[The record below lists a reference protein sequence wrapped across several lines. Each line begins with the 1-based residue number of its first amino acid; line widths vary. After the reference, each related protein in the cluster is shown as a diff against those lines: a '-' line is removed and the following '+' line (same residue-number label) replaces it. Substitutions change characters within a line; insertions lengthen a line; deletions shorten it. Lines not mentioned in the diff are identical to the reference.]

1 MRILQS
7 ILGEEIIKELQSIS
21 QRVTYTND
29 NTDVFNR
36 DICTITSED
45 GYENIFDRLDNYRE
59 EVELLK
65 EFYIIRY
72 TKGHYI
78 ARHND
83 IWDTKRSYNRTNS
96 LVVQLTDSS
105 LYKGGKTFVYG
116 KDGERLNVPQA
127 IDSGMLFSSYLD
139 HEVEM
144 LEDGVRYSL
153 VACYEKRTTSLF

>member
-1 MRILQS
+1 MRLLNN
-7 ILGEEIIKELQSIS
+7 ILGEEIISELQSVS

-29 NTDVFNR
+29 KTDVFNR

-45 GYENIFDRLDNYRE
+45 GYENIFDRLDRYRE
-59 EVELLK
+59 TDEILK

-72 TKGHYI
+72 LKGHFI

-83 IWDTKRSYNRTNS
+83 IWDTKRSYKRTNS

-105 LYKGGKTFVYG
+105 LYKGGSTIVYG
-116 KDGERLNVPQA
+116 KDGERLDVPKA

-139 HEVEM
+139 HEVET

-153 VACYEKRTTSLF
+153 VACYEKRTASLF